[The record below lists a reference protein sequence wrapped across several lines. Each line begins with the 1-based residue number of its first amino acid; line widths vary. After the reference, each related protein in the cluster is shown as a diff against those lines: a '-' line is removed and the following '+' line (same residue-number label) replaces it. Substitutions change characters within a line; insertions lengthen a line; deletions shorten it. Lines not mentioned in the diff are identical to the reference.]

1 MSTQLTDTAHSN
13 GSLKALNGLLTNNK
27 SVQSNDSSHEQNR
40 TVKSKAQACLQC
52 HRRSHVLARRKFGD
66 AGGELRGIG
75 DHRESP

>member
-40 TVKSKAQACLQC
+40 TVKSKAQAPQSQHNCQQ
-52 HRRSHVLARRKFGD
+52 
-66 AGGELRGIG
+66 
-75 DHRESP
+75 DHISDLSIDNNIVQQYTDC